1 MSTVIKANG
10 STRMVQGVAFNF
22 EDMTG
27 QANQYL
33 EQVRQRA
40 LQIITEA
47 QQQAAEIRAR
57 SEEEGRQAAM
67 KAVEKVLDDK
77 VGKRM
82 ETLLPAL
89 KKAVEDI
96 QHSKQSW
103 LAHWESRAVKLAAAI
118 AGRVMRRQLP
128 DLPDVTVQLVREAL
142 AMAAG
147 SSEVRVYLHPADY
160 ETLKGQ
166 VQRIAEE
173 MSRATPAQIIAD
185 ATITA
190 GGCRVETKHGAIDQQ
205 FEAQLA
211 RIEQELVHR
220 HG

>member
-1 MSTVIKANG
+1 MSTVINANG
-10 STRMVQGVAFNF
+10 PARMVQGVAFNF

-40 LQIITEA
+40 LQIVSEA
-47 QQQAAEIRAR
+47 QQQAAEIRTR

-67 KAVEKVLDDK
+67 KAVEKVLDEK

-89 KKAVEDI
+89 KKAVDDI
-96 QHSKQSW
+96 QQSKQSW
-103 LAHWESRAVKLAAAI
+103 LSHWENRAVQLATAI
-118 AGRVMRRQLP
+118 AGRVIRQQLP
-128 DLPDVTVQLVREAL
+128 DHPGVTLALVREAL

-147 SSEVRVYLHPADY
+147 SSEVRVHLNPADY

-166 VQRIAEE
+166 VQKIAEE
-173 MSRATPAQIIAD
+173 MSRAAPAQIIAD
-185 ATITA
+185 PAITA
-190 GGCRVETKHGAIDQQ
+190 GGCKVETKHGAIDQQ
-205 FEAQLA
+205 FESQLA

-220 HG
+220 HA